1 MAELLI
7 RIQDK
12 ARTFGMKQ
20 GRYHTKAGDV
30 IVVKPDGHKWG
41 RKEVIDPYRVFQL
54 PDYPTWMFSD
64 VYDVAETHWGEV
76 VQKSMRYFDVGRT
89 WVRALILSGGVIRLS
104 REQAKRF
111 LMEQSVRAQATTI
124 LVA

>member
-7 RIQDK
+7 RVMDK
-12 ARTFGMKQ
+12 AKTTKHN

-30 IVVKPDGHKWG
+30 IVVKPDGHRWG

-54 PDYPTWMFSD
+54 PDYPAWMFSD
-64 VYDVAETHWGEV
+64 VYDAAETHWGRV

-89 WVRALILSGGVIRLS
+89 WVRSLILSGGVIRLN

-111 LMEQSVRAQATTI
+111 LKERSVRPRATTI